1 MNTLLKLAIGLLLAL
16 LVSETALARG
26 GGGSNFMNGYGYQ
39 RRLQESRGYVAV
51 QSNGPAARITTI
63 KRRHRHAR

>member
-1 MNTLLKLAIGLLLAL
+1 MSTFFKMMVTLLLAI
-16 LVSETALARG
+16 LVSDTALAR

-51 QSNGPAARITTI
+51 QSNGPAYRGRSI
-63 KRRHRHAR
+63 KRRHRHAW